1 MMTAF
6 GCLTANA
13 QIIYSN
19 SFPGASGALN
29 GTAPTVANSLAGGVN
44 SALWTCTYT
53 NGVDG
58 TVLANGTL
66 ATNSGNAL
74 LPFAPQPGAVYTMT
88 ASLTVPASMS
98 DWVAM
103 GFTQFNT
110 QTNNPGYARFTDT
123 PPNGYAWMSARTGI
137 ADQLFGGPR
146 TSDAATPTSIAL
158 PGAGTYTLQIIL
170 NTVGA
175 HWTVSAFVN
184 GSQLGT
190 NIVYNTNPTIE
201 FAGIGQ
207 NQFQA
212 GTAGIQWNYWA
223 LTVAQAPATTTGYW
237 VAPTASGA
245 GDGSSPFNPASYLN
259 SSFWS
264 TVQNQL
270 QSANVNVSFL
280 SGAYNAGTLSFTNAG
295 NPLHQLALSA
305 SIPHGPVFSPSANIL
320 QLYGCQNFQ
329 VNGLVFNGPT
339 PYWGIY
345 CIPNN
350 FDPCRNIQITNC
362 WFLNLT
368 NAYYAAIGLLNGT
381 RDVQVSSCTFTNIT
395 NGSHEHMIYA
405 PHDIVDIV
413 VSNCVFQDC
422 LADYVRFRDDSEY
435 NVVKN
440 CTFISTESAC
450 AWPFVSAE
458 QYNET
463 NSDSAGD
470 EFFGTYFQVSSNSFI
485 YKATGGPGPYSA
497 LHFSDTGWSPD
508 TYYCDLTS
516 AQASQLGSGSVSYQ
530 QAFLQT
536 NMGIIASDIKMSG
549 NTYSGATYHMDYA
562 YSWDGTSPYN
572 NWEGTI
578 GLNNVPD
585 SSGAPMAPV
594 PVLRNG
600 NFDRQGFLV
609 APVNQGLDDYE
620 CYFRNWLCSP
630 KYTDILWSPGFSG
643 TSNALRFDRTTS
655 QRVYQW
661 IASPGQTWTMD
672 CLFAIGSAFTGTGT
686 KFQADLFH
694 NDITGAKVSL
704 GVDNL
709 GRFGIYNGGSF
720 TLLPGL
726 GTVAFSV
733 DANGD
738 GNYTEPGDTL
748 NVYRLRIV
756 GNYATGTPYVNIYTS
771 DANSMNLDHQALGQ
785 TAWVVSS
792 PVGGQS
798 VPCTVAFYNFTA
810 PVLLDQVSIASG
822 LGEQP
827 PVISNVYDANGQIIL
842 SGTNGF
848 QGDTYYL
855 LSSTNLASPNW
866 TLDST
871 STFGTN
877 GLFSVTNSPAPGAPQ
892 EFYRLELQ

>member
-1 MMTAF
+1 
-6 GCLTANA
+6 
-13 QIIYSN
+13 
-19 SFPGASGALN
+19 
-29 GTAPTVANSLAGGVN
+29 
-44 SALWTCTYT
+44 
-53 NGVDG
+53 
-58 TVLANGTL
+58 
-66 ATNSGNAL
+66 
-74 LPFAPQPGAVYTMT
+74 
-88 ASLTVPASMS
+88 
-98 DWVAM
+98 
-103 GFTQFNT
+103 
-110 QTNNPGYARFTDT
+110 
-123 PPNGYAWMSARTGI
+123 
-137 ADQLFGGPR
+137 
-146 TSDAATPTSIAL
+146 
-158 PGAGTYTLQIIL
+158 
-170 NTVGA
+170 
-175 HWTVSAFVN
+175 
-184 GSQLGT
+184 
-190 NIVYNTNPTIE
+190 
-201 FAGIGQ
+201 
-207 NQFQA
+207 
-212 GTAGIQWNYWA
+212 
-223 LTVAQAPATTTGYW
+223 
-237 VAPTASGA
+237 
-245 GDGSSPFNPASYLN
+245 
-259 SSFWS
+259 
-264 TVQNQL
+264 
-270 QSANVNVSFL
+270 
-280 SGAYNAGTLSFTNAG
+280 
-295 NPLHQLALSA
+295 
-305 SIPHGPVFSPSANIL
+305 
-320 QLYGCQNFQ
+320 
-329 VNGLVFNGPT
+329 
-339 PYWGIY
+339 
-345 CIPNN
+345 
-350 FDPCRNIQITNC
+350 
-362 WFLNLT
+362 
-368 NAYYAAIGLLNGT
+368 
-381 RDVQVSSCTFTNIT
+381 
-395 NGSHEHMIYA
+395 
-405 PHDIVDIV
+405 
-413 VSNCVFQDC
+413 
-422 LADYVRFRDDSEY
+422 
-435 NVVKN
+435 
-440 CTFISTESAC
+440 
-450 AWPFVSAE
+450 
-458 QYNET
+458 
-463 NSDSAGD
+463 
-470 EFFGTYFQVSSNSFI
+470 
-485 YKATGGPGPYSA
+485 
-497 LHFSDTGWSPD
+497 
-508 TYYCDLTS
+508 
-516 AQASQLGSGSVSYQ
+516 LGSGSVSYQ